1 MKNRTRRA
9 LLGIGIGTA
18 VLAVVVGTP
27 TAAAWAHDGLVAS
40 TPEAGSTV
48 DTKLD
53 SVTLTFSDDLLDIG
67 DSNGAYAIQVIGPDE
82 LYYNLECV
90 ERDGRTASTSVA
102 LGESGDYQVIWQV
115 ISSDGHPTSD
125 SFEFTYEAPE
135 TAVAAI
141 GSEVVPCIPGGP
153 ADDDGDASADAG
165 EEGAG
170 STTPVLFGGGAVLV
184 ILIAAAIAI
193 AVLRPKNTRRGDD
206 AA

>member
-1 MKNRTRRA
+1 MKIKARPT
-9 LLGIGIGTA
+9 LLGIGTTAA
-18 VLAVVVGTP
+18 VLAAVLAAP
-27 TAAAWAHDGLVAS
+27 TAAWAHDGLVSS

-48 DTKLD
+48 DTELD
-53 SVTLTFSDDLLDIG
+53 AVSLTFSDELLDIG
-67 DSNGAYAIQVIGPDE
+67 DSNGAYAIQIIGPDE

-141 GSEVVPCIPGGP
+141 GSEVAPCIPGGP
-153 ADDDGDASADAG
+153 ADNEGDASADAG
-165 EEGAG
+165 DGGAG
-170 STTPVLFGGGAVLV
+170 SITPLLFGGGAVLV